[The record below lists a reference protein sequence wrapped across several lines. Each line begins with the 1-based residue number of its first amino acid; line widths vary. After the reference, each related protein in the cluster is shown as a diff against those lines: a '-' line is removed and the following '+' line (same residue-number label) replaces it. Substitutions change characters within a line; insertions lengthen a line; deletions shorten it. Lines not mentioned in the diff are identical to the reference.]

1 MTTQPF
7 SETVTGIGPPWLLYD
22 QVRMYNRGVA
32 RGKGRRA
39 GEGYRLAPGGG
50 SAVSR
55 WVIGRDQPGKGDDD
69 VCPGDRRGD
78 LKILAA
84 AGQSRPCPQTERQGG
99 RAKVGGPAP

>member
-39 GEGYRLAPGGG
+39 GEGDRLAPGGG

-55 WVIGRDQPGKGDDD
+55 WVIGPGPTGGRGRST
-69 VCPGDRRGD
+69 VRPENPGGGGSIPSLPTNGTSTCPGQFGE
-78 LKILAA
+78 L
-84 AGQSRPCPQTERQGG
+84 
-99 RAKVGGPAP
+99 